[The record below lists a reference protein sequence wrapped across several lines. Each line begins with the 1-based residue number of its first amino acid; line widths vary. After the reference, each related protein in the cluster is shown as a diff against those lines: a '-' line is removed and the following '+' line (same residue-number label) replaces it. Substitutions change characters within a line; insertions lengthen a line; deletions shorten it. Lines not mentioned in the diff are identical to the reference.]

1 MTEATLL
8 RIREAIRGES
18 LDGWLFWNFHHRDPL
33 ADELLGVPAD
43 RTNSR
48 PWLYAVGADGEPY
61 RLVHAIERGVLDGL
75 PGRKAVYASREEFL
89 AALRPLASKRWGA
102 HISERLPIVSFMD
115 AGTAAALTGAGLAL
129 VSAAPLIQRLKGLLD
144 ERGIE
149 SHERA
154 ARGLYAIV
162 RDVWTAIDEAYRSG
176 TAIGEGDVRRAIL
189 EGMANR
195 ALVTDHPPI
204 VAAAAHAGDPHY
216 DFSGDGSVFRKGD
229 VIQLDLWA
237 KENAPDSIYAD
248 ISWVGVFGE
257 SAAAEVAAAFAAV
270 TEARDLAVSFID
282 RELSAGRRPSGAA
295 VDAAV
300 RASLIAAG
308 YGAALR
314 HRTGHGIDTECHG
327 SGANLDSV
335 EFPDDRT
342 LLDGACFSVEP
353 GLYFEGFGV
362 RTEIDAYVR
371 AGRTT
376 VSGGERQTA
385 LLLCGVRS

>member
-1 MTEATLL
+1 MTEDTLV

-33 ADELLGVPAD
+33 SDELLDIPPD

-48 PWLYAVGADGEPY
+48 PWLYAVTADGEPY
-61 RLVHAIERGVLDGL
+61 RIVHAIERGVLDGL
-75 PGRKAVYASREEFL
+75 PGKQAVYASREEFL
-89 AALRPLASKRWGA
+89 AALRPLASRRWGA
-102 HISERLPIVSFMD
+102 HVSDRLPIVSFMD
-115 AGTAAALTGAGLAL
+115 AGTASTLTAAGLTL

-162 RDVWTAIDEAYRSG
+162 RDVWSTIDEAYRSG
-176 TAIGEGDVRRAIL
+176 IAIGEGDVRRAIL
-189 EGMANR
+189 EGMAKRN
-195 ALVTDHPPI
+195 LVTDHPPI

-216 DFSGDGSVFRKGD
+216 DFSGEGSAFRKGD

-237 KENAPDSIYAD
+237 KETAPDSIYAD

-257 SAAAEVAAAFAAV
+257 SADDETAAAFAAV
-270 TEARDLAVSFID
+270 TRARDLAVSYID

-295 VDAAV
+295 VDGTV
-300 RASLIAAG
+300 RESLIEAG
-308 YGAALR
+308 YGTALR

-342 LLDGACFSVEP
+342 LLDGACFSIEP
-353 GLYFEGFGV
+353 GLYFKRFGV

-371 AGRTT
+371 SGRTT
-376 VSGGERQTA
+376 VSGGERQTT
-385 LLLCGVRS
+385 LLLCGVRA